1 MRSTT
6 KGTTRGVVA
15 AMTSS
20 VSIENTLRTAFAELE
35 CVRVASRR
43 VAGGRA
49 RRRGDARRERRE
61 TTDERDGRF
70 ERRVGMG
77 LNA

>member
-1 MRSTT
+1 M
-6 KGTTRGVVA
+6 A

-43 VAGGRA
+43 VASRA
-49 RRRGDARRERRE
+49 GEREDGETRDARDERRLTRE
-61 TTDERDGRF
+61 TGGSND
-70 ERRVGMG
+70 
-77 LNA
+77 A

>member
-6 KGTTRGVVA
+6 KATTRVVMA

-20 VSIENTLRTAFAELE
+20 ASIENTLRTAFAELE

-43 VAGGRA
+43 VVARAGESEDG
-49 RRRGDARRERRE
+49 ETRE